1 MIIDGLRLLSQD
13 ARSRFQFIEGD
24 RDRDA
29 LVRAGLKE
37 LQLRKVMHAIAPP
50 LASSSL
56 PEAATTS

>member
-1 MIIDGLRLLSQD
+1 MRRENLQK
-13 ARSRFQFIEGD
+13 SRFQFIEGD